1 MYSMTRNVLLLL
13 LLLMTGGMFYG
24 FSQGI
29 TPDTKA
35 LLALLY
41 GLSAGMVVCIV
52 LLIALPVLELARKNG
67 NTQRKDQQHA

>member
-24 FSQGI
+24 FFQGS
-29 TPDTKA
+29 TPDIKA

-41 GLSAGMVVCIV
+41 GLSVGMAVCVV
-52 LLIALPVLELARKNG
+52 LLIVLPAIELARK
-67 NTQRKDQQHA
+67 TSRTEPESQRHA